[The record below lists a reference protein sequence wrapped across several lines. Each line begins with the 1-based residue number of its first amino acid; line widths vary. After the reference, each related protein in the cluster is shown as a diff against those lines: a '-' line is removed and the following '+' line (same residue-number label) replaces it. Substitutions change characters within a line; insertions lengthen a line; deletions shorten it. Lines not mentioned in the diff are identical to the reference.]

1 MADVFDRMANGEG
14 FSRADLEGFL
24 AQARQISPGEIGA
37 VFGYLLGRLDAG
49 DALAMVEALR
59 GLQEPRDIS
68 LATASG
74 HPSVSMVGTGGGPST
89 FNITTTASFVVA
101 AAGPLVV
108 KMGST
113 AWRSKSGSADVAAQ
127 LGVMP
132 IRMSWDSVLQVA
144 RETGMVFV
152 PPSYYPPILAKLAH
166 ELTMPTF
173 RRVAGFINILGPL
186 LSPVKVDHRFIGARS
201 ADCMEML
208 AEVCR
213 GVGEVP
219 TTFFSSE
226 DGLDEVS
233 TMAPTRVL
241 NVDRA
246 GETQRSTLDP
256 ASLQIPSPSI
266 EELAGYESV
275 EAAECCRRILGGTG
289 SRAQTDIVAL
299 NAAAILHQL
308 ALFDTLEASYE
319 RALEILEGGEAL
331 QVLQRLRESVKNG

>member
-1 MADVFDRMANGEG
+1 MTDVFDRMANGQG
-14 FSRADLEGFL
+14 FSRADLEHFL
-24 AQARQISPGEIGA
+24 AKVRQMSPGEIGA
-37 VFGYLLGRLDAG
+37 VFGYLLGRLDSG
-49 DALAMVEALR
+49 DALAMVQALR
-59 GLQEPRDIS
+59 GLQEPRTIP
-68 LATASG
+68 AEIG
-74 HPSVSMVGTGGGPST
+74 RPSVSMVGTGGGAST

-108 KMGST
+108 KMGSS

-132 IRMSWDSVLQVA
+132 IRMPWDSVLRVA
-144 RETGMVFV
+144 QEAGIVFV
-152 PPSYYPPILAKLAH
+152 PPSYYPPILARLAH
-166 ELTMPTF
+166 GLTMPTF

-208 AEVCR
+208 AEVCM
-213 GVGEVP
+213 GIGDVP

-246 GETQRSTLDP
+246 GKTQQSTLDP
-256 ASLQIPSPSI
+256 ASLPIQSPSI
-266 EELAGYESV
+266 EELAGYEAA
-275 EAAECCRRILGGTG
+275 EAAECCLRILGGKG
-289 SRAQTDIVAL
+289 SQAQTDIVAL
-299 NAAAILHQL
+299 NAAAVMHKL
-308 ALFDTLEASYE
+308 ALFDTLEASFE
-319 RALEILEGGEAL
+319 RALEILKRGEAL
-331 QVLQRLRESVKNG
+331 QVLQGLRESVKNG